1 MTADQMRALLLKR
14 YHHDLSEAIG
24 GLRVVERP
32 VLTPGRGQ
40 VRRSD
45 QVELLTA
52 LGAQPVVDCS
62 VSDFPNQSR

>member
-1 MTADQMRALLLKR
+1 MTADQMRALLLEL

-40 VRRSD
+40 VRRSA
-45 QVELLTA
+45 QLELSTA
-52 LGAQPVVDCS
+52 LEAQHVVDS
-62 VSDFPNQSR
+62 SARDFS